1 MLPQGPGPDRHP
13 VPADGSQSASPAEIR
28 QAVRRAA
35 VSPSAIALAAV
46 GVGIG
51 LLAQSV
57 VVAVVL
63 GVGFWF
69 VRLVIAALRARH
81 RGRRLPLVTV
91 DPYAVPEPWRQYVR
105 QAQSA
110 QQRFDSSLSTW
121 PAGPLRDRLLTL
133 QPRLREGVNEV
144 WVVAQRG
151 AALGGSSGGQS
162 QPSVVQL
169 SAELRQVQAEQQRTS
184 ASDRQQ
190 ALARTEEAI
199 AAQLRAAH
207 RTEEAKGEVLDR
219 LRLLTARLDEAVTEL
234 LELGLERAGGAT
246 EVSAAAAT
254 GSLDAL
260 LDDIGALHEG
270 LREAGAAA
278 AAPGLEPGAGAG
290 AASLAPGPAGIGP
303 VAEASGTPG
312 SAGPS
317 PGDVEAATP
326 SSPADVLPPEI
337 VRPGAPP
344 SPPTAP

>member
-1 MLPQGPGPDRHP
+1 MLPQLPGPDRHP
-13 VPADGSQSASPAEIR
+13 VPAAGMQSASPAEIR
-28 QAVRRAA
+28 RAVGRAA
-35 VSPSAIALAAV
+35 VSPSAIVLAGA

-110 QQRFDSSLSTW
+110 QQRFDSSVATW
-121 PAGPLRDRLLTL
+121 PDGPLRDRLLLL
-133 QPRLREGVNEV
+133 QPRLRDGVNEV

-151 AALGGSSGGQS
+151 AALGGTVTGGG

-169 SAELRQVQAEQQRTS
+169 SAELRQVQAEQQRTP

-199 AAQLRAAH
+199 AAQLRTAH
-207 RTEEAKGEVLDR
+207 RTEEARGEVLDR

-234 LELGLERAGGAT
+234 LELGLERAGSAT
-246 EVSAAAAT
+246 EVSAAAAA
-254 GSLDAL
+254 GSIDAL

-278 AAPGLEPGAGAG
+278 AGGTFVEPRSAASGFTEVEARAGASAAGGVEPGPGGPGGSGPPGVETTAGESG
-290 AASLAPGPAGIGP
+290 AAGVDPRAAG
-303 VAEASGTPG
+303 
-312 SAGPS
+312 
-317 PGDVEAATP
+317 
-326 SSPADVLPPEI
+326 
-337 VRPGAPP
+337 
-344 SPPTAP
+344 